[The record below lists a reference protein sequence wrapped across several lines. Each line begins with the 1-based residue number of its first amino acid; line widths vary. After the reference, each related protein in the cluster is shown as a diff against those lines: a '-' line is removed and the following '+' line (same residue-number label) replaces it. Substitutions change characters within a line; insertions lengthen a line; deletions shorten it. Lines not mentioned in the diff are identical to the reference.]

1 MTQATNVV
9 MRFKFH
15 VCLTSKCQSRSHL
28 LRHTCTHCCY
38 DDWKFQK
45 WPTERYGVLSMSI
58 NESCVLCDFQFFYEV
73 YIYILI
79 NVYECSWCEG
89 NYFFRY
95 ESKYR
100 KINKVYSRKFL
111 YLKNRHKLVQSRQPI
126 SVVHYHPKIVWVSRT
141 ITTFSRMVPEN
152 PWTPP
157 FPFHGGEFNTKS
169 DLLPISTG

>member
-1 MTQATNVV
+1 MSIPLTPSQAH
-9 MRFKFH
+9 MH
-15 VCLTSKCQSRSHL
+15 PLL
-28 LRHTCTHCCY
+28 LRRLKISEMANRTLRGSFNVHQ
-38 DDWKFQK
+38 W
-45 WPTERYGVLSMSI
+45 
-58 NESCVLCDFQFFYEV
+58 VLCLVWFPVFLRS
-73 YIYILI
+73 IYILI